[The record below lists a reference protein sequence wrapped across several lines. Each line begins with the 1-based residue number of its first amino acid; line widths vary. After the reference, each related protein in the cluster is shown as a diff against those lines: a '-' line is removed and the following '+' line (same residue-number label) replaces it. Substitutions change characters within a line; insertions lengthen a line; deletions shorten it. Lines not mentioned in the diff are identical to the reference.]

1 MPLVAATAVLSGLF
15 GLIVGSFIATV
26 SLRLARDD
34 EAVAGRS
41 RCLGCN
47 EPLKPWQMIP
57 VISWLILRGRCGRCG
72 AAISI
77 RYLLIELAA
86 GAIGVWAVLHG
97 AAPAAMMGGS
107 WLLIGATALLGW
119 QLLLIAVVD
128 AENFWLPDILT
139 LPLIGTGL
147 VASGLLAR
155 GIPLA
160 QIVGAVM
167 GFVLLW
173 LMAWLYRRVRKRDG
187 LGGGDPILF
196 AGAGAWVGVTGL
208 PSVLL
213 WACVVALCLV
223 LGRLLMRRPVS
234 GADRLPFGT
243 LLAIGAGLTWIYGPL
258 GL

>member
-1 MPLVAATAVLSGLF
+1 MSLVVVTAVLSGLF
-15 GLIVGSFIATV
+15 GLVVGSFIATV
-26 SLRLARDD
+26 SLRLAQDD
-34 EAVAGRS
+34 DGPLGGRS
-41 RCLGCN
+41 RCMSCR
-47 EPLKPWQMIP
+47 EPLKSWQMIP
-57 VISWLILRGRCGRCG
+57 VVSWLILRGRCGQCG
-72 AAISI
+72 AAISA
-77 RYLLIELAA
+77 RYLMIELAA
-86 GAIGVWAVLHG
+86 GGVGVWAAVHG
-97 AAPAAMMGGS
+97 ATLPGGAS

-155 GIPLA
+155 GLPVA
-160 QIVGAVM
+160 QIFGAVM
-167 GFVLLW
+167 GFALLW
-173 LMAWLYRRVRKRDG
+173 LLAWLYRRVRKRDG
-187 LGGGDPILF
+187 LGGGDPVLF
-196 AGAGAWVGVTGL
+196 AGAGAWVGWTGL

-243 LLAIGAGLTWIYGPL
+243 LLAIGAWLTWLYGPL